1 MDSLFLLTLL
11 FMLMGSVVI
20 LLTMSVIQAV
30 VLNNTWARNRFLIRT
45 LNRMTAQINSDHSQ
59 FAEYRTKAESF
70 YWKAKK
76 DLLEATKDL
85 NDAGREIGSLVG
97 GRCPVFSFDDI
108 VKHDIPQKRPT
119 DSLVTY
125 YKEILSTL
133 GSGTCLYIRVLF
145 FLAFNNINPTNTRLP
160 TNEPYGLQIV

>member
-1 MDSLFLLTLL
+1 
-11 FMLMGSVVI
+11 MGSVVI

-30 VLNNTWARNRFLIRT
+30 VLNNTWARNIFLIRT
-45 LNRMTAQINSDHSQ
+45 LNRMTAQINSDRSQ
-59 FAEYRTKAESF
+59 FAEYRTKAESL
-70 YWKAKK
+70 YWKAK
-76 DLLEATKDL
+76 KDL

-97 GRCPVFSFDDI
+97 GRCPVFSFEDI

-133 GSGTCLYIRVLF
+133 GSGTRLYIRVLF
-145 FLAFNNINPTNTRLP
+145 FLAFNNINPTNTRVP